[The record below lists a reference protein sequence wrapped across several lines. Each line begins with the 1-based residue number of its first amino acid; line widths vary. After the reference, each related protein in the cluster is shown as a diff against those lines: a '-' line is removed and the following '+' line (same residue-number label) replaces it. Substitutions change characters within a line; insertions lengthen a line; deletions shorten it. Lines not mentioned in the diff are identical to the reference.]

1 MNARHWTFVVW
12 GLLGSGVA
20 VCVIAAILTRG
31 RFPTLG
37 TIVSRITASRTGQ
50 GLLVVGWMW
59 LGWHAFA
66 R

>member
-1 MNARHWTFVVW
+1 MTSREWTMLVW
-12 GLLGSGVA
+12 GLLGTA
-20 VCVIAAILTRG
+20 VLVCLVTSALSNG

-37 TIVSRITASRTGQ
+37 AVTGRITANRAGRV
-50 GLLVVGWMW
+50 LLVLGWMW

>member
-1 MNARHWTFVVW
+1 MNRQWTMLVW
-12 GLLGSGVA
+12 GLLGLGVF
-20 VCVIAAILTRG
+20 VFLMVTVLSKG

-37 TIVSRITASRTGQ
+37 ALVRRITQNRLGQ
-50 GLLVVGWMW
+50 WSLVLGWMW